1 MNLQQLETFL
11 HVAEH
16 GSFSKA
22 ALVLDVAQPALSR
35 QVRALETELRETL
48 LVRTGRGV
56 TLTPA
61 GSRLLE
67 YCQDILHLVSLAK
80 EDLSA
85 HRYEPV
91 GQITVALPP
100 TLARLYTLPLIQ
112 AFQEELPRA
121 RLAITEGFSVHV
133 AEWLQSGRADIAIVY
148 NPEPLPALEILPL
161 REERLCL
168 LSPPGTA
175 AQVGLDW
182 NALSAL
188 PLVMPQRGHIFRK
201 LMEGAAAMA
210 GVPLDVRWEVS
221 SVPAILDLVGAGL
234 GHATLGEA
242 ALAVPGGASQR
253 LVVTPLDHLGLQAT
267 LCLVTP
273 AHKRSTPLTQRTA
286 ALLMRLIR
294 QR

>member
-85 HRYEPV
+85 HRHEPV

-112 AFQEELPRA
+112 AFPRGA
-121 RLAITEGFSVHV
+121 AAGPAGHHPRGFPCTWG
-133 AEWLQSGRADIAIVY
+133 EWLQSGRA
-148 NPEPLPALEILPL
+148 
-161 REERLCL
+161 
-168 LSPPGTA
+168 
-175 AQVGLDW
+175 
-182 NALSAL
+182 
-188 PLVMPQRGHIFRK
+188 
-201 LMEGAAAMA
+201 
-210 GVPLDVRWEVS
+210 
-221 SVPAILDLVGAGL
+221 
-234 GHATLGEA
+234 
-242 ALAVPGGASQR
+242 
-253 LVVTPLDHLGLQAT
+253 
-267 LCLVTP
+267 
-273 AHKRSTPLTQRTA
+273 
-286 ALLMRLIR
+286 
-294 QR
+294 

>member
-112 AFQEELPRA
+112 AFQEELPRPAWPSPKASRCTWPSGCSPAGPTSPLSTTPSPCPRWRSCRCA
-121 RLAITEGFSVHV
+121 RNGCV
-133 AEWLQSGRADIAIVY
+133 
-148 NPEPLPALEILPL
+148 
-161 REERLCL
+161 C
-168 LSPPGTA
+168 
-175 AQVGLDW
+175 
-182 NALSAL
+182 
-188 PLVMPQRGHIFRK
+188 
-201 LMEGAAAMA
+201 
-210 GVPLDVRWEVS
+210 
-221 SVPAILDLVGAGL
+221 
-234 GHATLGEA
+234 
-242 ALAVPGGASQR
+242 
-253 LVVTPLDHLGLQAT
+253 
-267 LCLVTP
+267 
-273 AHKRSTPLTQRTA
+273 
-286 ALLMRLIR
+286 
-294 QR
+294 